1 MGQDEGTPNF
11 AGQERDRIEE
21 ELADLRRRRDEM
33 RAELQGD
40 ADTVG
45 DRGDAADALQR
56 SADLAGIDEQISRL
70 TWLLAGGNTD
80 APPGQLPNGTEVTV
94 RFPGDEP
101 LRMRIIH
108 FLEETPAG
116 EEDTTLTSDSPLG
129 LALFGRRAGETVT
142 YSTPRGGEL
151 QVELLAIDIPNER

>member
-1 MGQDEGTPNF
+1 MGQDTNF
-11 AGQERDRIEE
+11 TGEESDRIEE
-21 ELADLRRRRDEM
+21 ELAELRQRRDQL
-33 RAELQGD
+33 RAELQGG

-45 DRGDAADALQR
+45 DSGDAADALQR
-56 SADLAGIDEQISRL
+56 SEDLAGIDEQINRL
-70 TWLLAGGNTD
+70 TWLLAGGNADT
-80 APPGQLPNGTEVTV
+80 PGQLPSGTEVTL

-142 YSTPRGGEL
+142 YSTPRGEL
-151 QVELLAIDIPNER
+151 QVELLAIDLPNER